1 MQPPQVGMPTMSR
14 QEWPSGGRFSKQA
27 GETCGPVS
35 AGRLKELLTVGLLQ
49 PRRAAWQKGSHSLLF
64 VHAAT
69 AASGWTG
76 DGSQP
81 PSSQPVSA

>member
-1 MQPPQVGMPTMSR
+1 MAIR
-14 QEWPSGGRFSKQA
+14 GGFYKQA

-49 PRRAAWQKGSHSLLF
+49 PRQAVSQKGSHSLLF

-69 AASGWTG
+69 ATSGTTG

-81 PSSQPVSA
+81 PSSQPASA